1 MLFWLGKA
9 MSWLFPEHKRNIPAK
24 RSLSLVLRTLHL
36 IGIAG
41 LAGAFLFAL
50 PANQWREYLWLT
62 LATGGLMV
70 VKEIYTDGIWLI
82 QFRGQI
88 IIAKVALLALFW
100 FYFQR
105 LDSTVYMLIIVLS
118 GVISHGPG
126 KLRYYSIWHGKVYTA
141 DVRKGQP
148 LGKVKNSGESE

>member
-1 MLFWLGKA
+1 
-9 MSWLFPEHKRNIPAK
+9 MSWLFPENKRDIPAK

-41 LAGAFLFAL
+41 LAGAFLFSL

-62 LATGGLMV
+62 LATGSLMV
-70 VKEIYTDGIWLI
+70 VKEIYTDGIWLV
-82 QFRGQI
+82 QLRGQI

-126 KLRYYSIWHGKVYTA
+126 KLRYYSIWHAKVYTA
-141 DVRKGQP
+141 DVRKGKP